1 MVGDTL
7 VNCEGVRDG
16 LLLDEIHVGVGVGV
30 GQVGVL
36 VHPSWVWRAAAEI
49 VSLT

>member
-16 LLLDEIHVGVGVGV
+16 LLVDKIHVGVGFGV

-36 VHPSWVWRAAAEI
+36 VHSNWVLRAAAEI